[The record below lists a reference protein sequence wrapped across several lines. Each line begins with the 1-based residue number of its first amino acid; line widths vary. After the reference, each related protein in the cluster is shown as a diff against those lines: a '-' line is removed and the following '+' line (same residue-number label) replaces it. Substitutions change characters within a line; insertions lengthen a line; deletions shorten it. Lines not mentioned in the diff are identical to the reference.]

1 MSAIRLKALEEVLN
15 RKPVCVELPAVKT
28 SEYFGVNVFDKNKMQ
43 EYLSRE
49 AYESVVQA
57 INQGVRIDRKVAN
70 QVASGMKSWA
80 IDRGATHYTHW
91 FHPLSGSTAE
101 KHDAFFEPADNG
113 GVLENFQGEMLVQQ
127 EPDASSFPSGG
138 LRNTFEARGY
148 TAWDPSSPAFVYG
161 NTLCIPT
168 IFVSYTG
175 EALDYKTPLL
185 RSLNF
190 IDKAAVDV
198 CQLFDKDVNKV
209 IVTLGWEQ
217 EYFLIDNALYNA
229 RPDLYLTGRT
239 LIGHAS
245 AKDQQLSDHYFGSIS
260 DRVTFFMREFEIESY
275 KLGIPIKTR
284 HNEVAPNQFECAPR
298 YEEANLAVDHNQM
311 LMTVMDKVAKKHN
324 FKVLFH
330 EKPFKGIN
338 GSGKHNNW
346 SMLTDTGRNLL
357 SPGKT
362 PKSNLQ
368 FLTFLINTVK
378 AVHDHAD
385 LLRAS
390 IATAGNEYR
399 LGAHEAPPAIMSVFI
414 GSQLTSI
421 LDQLEKRVT
430 SKKMTPDEKTEL
442 KLDIGKIPE
451 ILLDNTDRNRTSP
464 FAFTGNR
471 FEFRAVG
478 SSANVAA
485 PMISLNTVV
494 GRQLLQFKKDVD
506 LLMDKNVKKDE
517 AIFQVLKKY
526 IIESKKI
533 RFEGNGY
540 GQDWIDEA
548 KKRGLSNVSNI
559 PDALKAFMTKNTS
572 MLFTE
577 AQVLTERELEARYDI
592 RLEIYVKRVQIEA
605 RVLGDLVRNHVLP
618 TVIKY
623 QNVLIQN
630 VLGLKELYPEEIFK
644 QMAKS
649 QLQTISTISE
659 HMTIIKDEVEKM
671 IEARKKVNEIDD
683 IVKKAD
689 EYSKNIAGYFDK
701 IRYHVDKLELIV
713 DDSIW
718 PFPKYREMLF
728 SR

>member
-1 MSAIRLKALEEVLN
+1 MATVRFKALEEVLN
-15 RKPVCVELPAVKT
+15 RKPVDVELPSVKT
-28 SEYFGVNVFDKNKMQ
+28 SEYFGINVFDKNKMQ

-70 QVASGMKSWA
+70 QVASGMKAWA
-80 IDRGATHYTHW
+80 IDRRATHYTHW

-113 GVLENFQGEMLVQQ
+113 GVIENFQGEMLVQQ

-185 RSLNF
+185 KSLNF

-198 CQLFDKDVNKV
+198 CQFFEKEVSKVN
-209 IVTLGWEQ
+209 VTLGWEQ

-260 DRVTFFMREFEIESY
+260 DRVTYFMRDFEIESY

-298 YEEANLAVDHNQM
+298 YEEANLAADHNQM
-311 LMTVMDKVAKKHN
+311 LMTIMEKVAKKHN
-324 FKVLFH
+324 FRVLFH
-330 EKPFKGIN
+330 EKPYKGIN

-368 FLTFLINTVK
+368 FLTFLINTIK

-430 SKKMTPDEKTEL
+430 NKKMTPDEKTEL

-451 ILLDNTDRNRTSP
+451 ILMDNTDRNRTSP

-485 PMISLNTVV
+485 PMIALNSVV
-494 GRQLLQFKKDVD
+494 GNQLVQFKKDVD
-506 LLMDKNVKKDE
+506 VLMQKNVKKDE

-540 GQDWIDEA
+540 SNDWVKEA
-548 KKRGLSNVSNI
+548 GKRGLSNVSNI
-559 PDALKAFMTKNTS
+559 PDALKEFITPETIQ
-572 MLFTE
+572 LFGNS
-577 AQVLTERELEARYDI
+577 QVLSERELEARYDI
-592 RLEIYVKRVQIEA
+592 RLEIYVKRAQIEA
-605 RVLGDLVRNHVLP
+605 RVLGDLARNHVIP

-630 VLGLKELYPEEIFK
+630 VMGLKELYPKELFEK
-644 QMAKS
+644 LSKT
-649 QLQTISTISE
+649 QLDTITTISE
-659 HMTIIKDEVEKM
+659 HMTIVKDLVELM
-671 IEARKKVNEIDD
+671 IEARKKANEIED
-683 IVKKAD
+683 IVLKATD
-689 EYSKNIAGYFDK
+689 YSRNVVAYFDK

-728 SR
+728 TR